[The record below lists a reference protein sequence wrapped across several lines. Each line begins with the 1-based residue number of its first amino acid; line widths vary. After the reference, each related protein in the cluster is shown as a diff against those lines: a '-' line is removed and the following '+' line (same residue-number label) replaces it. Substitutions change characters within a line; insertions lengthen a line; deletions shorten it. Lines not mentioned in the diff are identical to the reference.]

1 MLEKHQDS
9 HIIWAAGAQAQAQAL
24 SSGGV
29 ALTLEQAL
37 TDPGKLGK
45 KVLMV
50 DHLGT
55 WAVVSVA
62 EFLADIGKQVSLI
75 VPTGIAGWKIS
86 IYSSFALKHR
96 LKEKNVQLIPGHRL
110 LNFANGRADIE
121 DLSVHDSTQAL
132 LVDSVIAP
140 ISGKPNGPPE
150 KNRTILNIGDSVSA
164 RTALEA
170 VYEGHETALFLES

>member
-1 MLEKHQDS
+1 MTLADSHSVLGGTLNWLEKMPLRKEFLQLKKRQMRRLEQHKVNLQLECKVGDDMLEKHQDS

-24 SSGGV
+24 SSGGA

-37 TDPGKLGK
+37 TDPEKLGK

-86 IYSSFALKHR
+86 IYSSFALS
-96 LKEKNVQLIPGHRL
+96 LIH
-110 LNFANGRADIE
+110 I
-121 DLSVHDSTQAL
+121 
-132 LVDSVIAP
+132 
-140 ISGKPNGPPE
+140 
-150 KNRTILNIGDSVSA
+150 
-164 RTALEA
+164 
-170 VYEGHETALFLES
+170 